1 VACQTAHVDW
11 HHPQPVAQ
19 VLKLDVFLRALLL
32 RQVKQLY
39 SESRAPLGEA
49 LHEEVEASVAAAY
62 PEPLEPPEQQLEQEQ
77 PEQPEQEQPPQEQPP
92 QEQPPQEQP
101 PQEQPQ

>member
-1 VACQTAHVDW
+1 MACQTAHVDW

-19 VLKLDVFLRALLL
+19 VLKPDVFLPALLL

-62 PEPLEPPEQQLEQEQ
+62 PEPLEPPEQEVEQQLEQQLEQEPPEPPREPPQEQ
-77 PEQPEQEQPPQEQPP
+77 PEQPQ
-92 QEQPPQEQP
+92 
-101 PQEQPQ
+101 

>member
-62 PEPLEPPEQQLEQEQ
+62 PEPLEPPEQEVEQQLEQEQ
-77 PEQPEQEQPPQEQPP
+77 PEQPPQEPP
-92 QEQPPQEQP
+92 REP